1 MSAMFTHHA
10 DLVTRYILNPL
21 RDPFLTPFTP
31 TGSASVEAISNGESI
46 SKALRRL
53 SIVPSAPLPHLI
65 LALLHPLLL
74 NLFLLG
80 GYAATAP
87 HSAEYKQVS
96 ALLQSYMGMALSP
109 VEDAMS
115 LVDRIMYISAADG
128 WMYAAGD
135 TGGISIRRA
144 SSDEVDEFIDYS
156 EIQARVQ
163 LVIEMLENTS
173 SDVKSEVLVAIIR
186 RWLSP
191 VYEDSPM
198 LYTSH

>member
-10 DLVTRYILNPL
+10 DLVTRYILKPL
-21 RDPFLTPFTP
+21 RDPFLTSFDHA
-31 TGSASVEAISNGESI
+31 GSGSVEAISNGDSI

-53 SIVPSAPLPHLI
+53 SIVPSAPLPNLV
-65 LALLHPLLL
+65 LALLHPLML

-80 GYAATAP
+80 AYAATTP

-96 ALLQSYMGMALSP
+96 ALLQLYMGMALSSF
-109 VEDAMS
+109 EDAMY
-115 LVDRIMYISAADG
+115 LVDRIMDISADDG
-128 WMYAAGD
+128 WTYAAGD
-135 TGGISIRRA
+135 SGGISIRQA
-144 SSDEVDEFIDYS
+144 SNDDLGELIDYS

-163 LVIEMLENTS
+163 LVIEMLEKTS

-191 VYEDSPM
+191 VDEDSPM
-198 LYTSH
+198 LYTPN